1 MKILALYL
9 PQFHAIQENDEW
21 WGKGYTEWQE
31 VKKAKKLYDTHMQPR
46 VPLNNNYYDLSD
58 ESAET
63 WKWQASLVNE
73 YGIYGLCI
81 YHYWFSSRNML
92 LEKPMEIL
100 LQHKEISLRYCICWA
115 NESWKRTWHGG
126 QNELLM
132 EQLYGEKS
140 EWRAHFYYLLK
151 FFRDERYIKIDN
163 KPMINIYRP
172 YAIDC
177 MKEMLD
183 LFNEL
188 AKENGFSGVYVVA
201 GNTGYKIDPRTELY
215 DAYYN
220 YEPAL
225 SLMLQRTKS
234 VYGRLMNKCKS
245 LLSKRDKVKIKDAN
259 CIYEMNTSLLEIKN
273 KKCFL
278 GSFVGFDDTPRRE
291 IKGVIYNSSPQKF
304 HDNLLKIDKVLKKN
318 NRNDDFV
325 YIMAWNEWSEGAYL
339 EPDENNRYAYLE
351 AIRKVVSD
359 E

>member
-21 WGKGYTEWQE
+21 WGKGYTEWQA
-31 VKKAKKLYDTHMQPR
+31 VKKAKKLYDDHMQPR
-46 VPLNNNYYDLSD
+46 IPLNNNYYDLSD

-100 LQHKEISLRYCICWA
+100 LQHKEIALRYCICWA

-132 EQLYGEKS
+132 EQLYGGES

-151 FFRDERYIKIDN
+151 FFRDDRYIKIDN

-201 GNTGYKIDPRTELY
+201 GNTGYKIDQRTDLY

-220 YEPAL
+220 YEPSL
-225 SLMLQRTKS
+225 SLLLKRTHS
-234 VYGRLMNKCKS
+234 VYGRLISKCKS
-245 LLSKRDKVKIKDAN
+245 LFNQKDKVKIKDAN
-259 CIYEMNTSLLEIKN
+259 CIYEMNTSLLKINN

-291 IKGVIYNSSPQKF
+291 KRGAIYESSPQKF
-304 HDNLLKIDKVLKKN
+304 YNNLLKIDKVLRQN
-318 NRNDDFV
+318 NRDDDFV

-339 EPDENNRYAYLE
+339 EPDENNRYGYLE
-351 AIRKVVSD
+351 AVRKVVSD